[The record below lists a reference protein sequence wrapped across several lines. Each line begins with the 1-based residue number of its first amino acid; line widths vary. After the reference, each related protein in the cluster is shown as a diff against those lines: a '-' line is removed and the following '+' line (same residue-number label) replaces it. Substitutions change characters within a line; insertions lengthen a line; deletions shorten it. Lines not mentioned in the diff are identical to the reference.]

1 MKSREMKRRSVKMI
15 YAAIIIF
22 SLMVSIVSAA
32 EQEDSVEAR
41 LYSMSLEQ
49 KVGQLMIGFFRGPVL
64 SDELAKRLETLHL
77 GGVILYGVSGNV
89 ENPRQIVALTDSL
102 QLQMRTQGD
111 VPLFISIDQEGG
123 RVTRLTQ
130 GVTVF
135 PGNMAL
141 GATGSEELAAKTAQV
156 IARELHSIGI
166 NMNFAPVVDVNSNP
180 ANPVIGIRSFGSDP
194 KLVARLG
201 TAMLAPY
208 RNEQVLCVAKHFPG
222 HGDTAVDSH
231 LGLPLAGQTRAELEE
246 TALYPFRQ
254 MIRSGVP
261 AVMTAH
267 VVVPALDESG
277 LPATLS
283 PTVVGLLRR
292 EIGSGLIIT
301 DSLSMGAIDQRWGM
315 EEAAVQAFLAGAD
328 LLLFGADTGHE
339 PAEQAAIHRAL
350 LAALKSG
357 RITEKRLDESVRR
370 ILQSKE
376 RYGLLDA
383 APKAADEAALKE
395 LASPE
400 YLAVAEE
407 VAKASITLLRDKNHL
422 LPLVQGG
429 SIPLLWPKEY
439 SAALPPL
446 LAQCPNLKPCLL
458 PLNATITDVPLAFRQ
473 APLIVAGSYN
483 LYRNRQWL
491 ELLKALPQE
500 RMLIAAMG
508 VPYDSDYLPGV
519 STFLAVYGDQPVS
532 VAALGAVLAGRQAA
546 PGRLPVAAGK

>member
-1 MKSREMKRRSVKMI
+1 MKSRGMKRRSVKMI
-15 YAAIIIF
+15 YAAILIF
-22 SLMVSIVSAA
+22 SSMFSIVSAA
-32 EQEDSVEAR
+32 GQEEKVEAR
-41 LYSMSLEQ
+41 LNSMSPEQ
-49 KVGQLMIGFFRGPVL
+49 KVGQLMIGFFRGPTV
-64 SDELAKRLETLHL
+64 SEELAQRLATLHL
-77 GGVILYGVSGNV
+77 GGVILYGVSGNI
-89 ENPRQIVALTDSL
+89 ENPRQVANLTDSL
-102 QLQMRTQGD
+102 QQKMQEKGE

-141 GATGSEELAAKTAQV
+141 GATGSEELAGKTAQV
-156 IARELHSIGI
+156 MARELHIIGI

-194 KLVARLG
+194 TLVAKMG

-208 RNEQVLCVAKHFPG
+208 RSEQVLCVAKHFPG

-231 LGLPLAGQTRAELEE
+231 LGLPLAGQTRAEVE
-246 TALYPFRQ
+246 AMGLYPFRQ

-292 EIGSGLIIT
+292 EIGDGLIIT

-315 EEAAVQAFLAGAD
+315 EEAAIQAFLAGAD
-328 LLLFGADTGHE
+328 LLLFGADTKHE
-339 PAEQAAIHRAL
+339 PTEQAAIHSAL
-350 LAALKSG
+350 LAALKNG

-370 ILQSKE
+370 ILESKA

-383 APKAADEAALKE
+383 APKAADEAALKQ

-400 YLAVAEE
+400 HLAAAEE
-407 VAKASITLLRDKNHL
+407 SAKASITLLRDKNHL
-422 LPLVQGG
+422 LPLAQSG
-429 SIPLLWPKEY
+429 SIPLLWPEEY
-439 SAALPPL
+439 RAALPPL
-446 LAQCPNLKPCLL
+446 LKACPNLKPYLL
-458 PLNATITDVPLAFRQ
+458 PLSATPKDVPLAIRQ
-473 APLIVAGSYN
+473 APLLVAGSYN

-491 ELLKALPQE
+491 QLLEALPQE
-500 RMLIAAMG
+500 RSIIAAMG
-508 VPYDSDYLPGV
+508 VPYDSEYLPV
-519 STFLAVYGDQPVS
+519 ASTFFAVYGDQAVS
-532 VAALGAVLAGRQAA
+532 VAALGEVLAGRQPA
-546 PGRLPVAAGK
+546 PGRLPVALGK